1 MKVRFF
7 AFFPLLCMAINLCHA
22 QRVMSAEDVI
32 RSSGGRISFYE
43 GIYRETRP
51 QFASW
56 RLFNPVTLDESRIV
70 VKYDVDIKLD
80 SLSDQR
86 VKDQVLTLIGPKMI
100 LSYGLWN
107 WRESV
112 AATAYSHY
120 CLMVLFRYFTALY
133 QIY

>member
-1 MKVRFF
+1 MV
-7 AFFPLLCMAINLCHA
+7 INLCHA

-32 RSSGGRISFYE
+32 RFSGGRISFFE

-51 QFASW
+51 QFVSW
-56 RLFNPVTLDESRIV
+56 RLFNPVTLDESRII

-80 SLSDQR
+80 SISEQR

-107 WRESV
+107 WTTTDPKMSADICNSV
-112 AATAYSHY
+112 LQQEGRKT
-120 CLMVLFRYFTALY
+120 LF
-133 QIY
+133 